1 MKMKCIIKDNYETT
15 NKICLVVERYVEI
28 ENTKV
33 IYIGFDL
40 EYQKINIDYNKTSKY
55 LYRIRDLVKQ
65 LTNDVVQGMRK
76 QENGIDTANNLN
88 KSFRQISNFKTF
100 F

>member
-1 MKMKCIIKDNYETT
+1 NYETT

-76 QENGIDTANNLN
+76 QENGIGTANNLN
-88 KSFRQISNFKTF
+88 KSFGQISNFKTF